1 MNTTSVTKTGLRKRP
16 TLEAIVDY
24 LANGQETIKYPDR
37 FAKFIRNHPYL
48 TQLDGEGMM
57 EMQEQQEN
65 VWREQV
71 REQRVRELAE
81 AGTQSAPEIRAQL
94 RSLGIQAS
102 TSARDQAAQARPSA
116 RDQEAQSSRDVRM
129 SEAQTDPEVR
139 TQLRSERGMTSETTP
154 FSYRTELRSE
164 RGMTSET
171 TGFSFRTQLRREQ
184 AMISNLQTFLLN
196 QDRNIAEE
204 MDTTAEELRKRVRE
218 AEERETKKRAN
229 VRDLVVKNLG
239 SDPGPIPFAAAAA
252 SSSSSAA
259 APPASSVPKS
269 KRSVVRSR
277 SPANKTTDKQDAKG
291 NTKTESAAPPKMSPN
306 PFSPPKATPPKT
318 ATPTP
323 PPKTTTTQP
332 TKGVKQDMKTKGNQ
346 ESKPQFGTK
355 IDKSNDAVYWEKQ
368 NKGYLLD
375 QLALRG
381 YRGDT
386 KKTARMTKKKLA
398 ELIVTFPVK

>member
-116 RDQEAQSSRDVRM
+116 RDQEAQSSTDVRT

-139 TQLRSERGMTSETTP
+139 THVRSERGMASTTQR
-154 FSYRTELRSE
+154 FDLRQQDMDMSDAMDVTVE
-164 RGMTSET
+164 EKRK
-171 TGFSFRTQLRREQ
+171 READARQ
-184 AMISNLQTFLLN
+184 RAEQKRQNILQT
-196 QDRNIAEE
+196 IA
-204 MDTTAEELRKRVRE
+204 RH
-218 AEERETKKRAN
+218 N
-229 VRDLVVKNLG
+229 G
-239 SDPGPIPFAAAAA
+239 SDPGVVPFAAAAA
-252 SSSSSAA
+252 AA
-259 APPASSVPKS
+259 AAS
-269 KRSVVRSR
+269 RSR
-277 SPANKTTDKQDAKG
+277 SPPAPPPPPPPAPPAPPARFERSRSPPGSGGASGSGGPAKEPDPSNNTYYAPHVPKVKIVFERSRSPKKDDKKDDMDDKKDIKLETKLKDEKG
-291 NTKTESAAPPKMSPN
+291 NIKIRGTAPKM
-306 PFSPPKATPPKT
+306 
-318 ATPTP
+318 
-323 PPKTTTTQP
+323 
-332 TKGVKQDMKTKGNQ
+332 
-346 ESKPQFGTK
+346 
-355 IDKSNDAVYWEKQ
+355 
-368 NKGYLLD
+368 
-375 QLALRG
+375 
-381 YRGDT
+381 
-386 KKTARMTKKKLA
+386 TARPASADDVSMGRVNLNRSRDMNYWKQQSANEIRNQILSRTRDQGTRRQLMKKKKA
-398 ELIVTFPVK
+398 ELLNMVWEMIAERKW

>member
-57 EMQEQQEN
+57 EMQVQQEN

-102 TSARDQAAQARPSA
+102 SSARDQAAQARPST

-164 RGMTSET
+164 RGMDSET

-184 AMISNLQTFLLN
+184 AMISNLQTCLLN

-218 AEERETKKRAN
+218 AEERETKKRTN

-252 SSSSSAA
+252 SSSSSSAA

-277 SPANKTTDKQDAKG
+277 SPAKKG
-291 NTKTESAAPPKMSPN
+291 ETKTESTAPPKMSPE
-306 PFSPPKATPPKT
+306 PSSPPKATPPK
-318 ATPTP
+318 ATPPKNTTP
-323 PPKTTTTQP
+323 PKATAPTQT
-332 TKGVKQDMKTKGNQ
+332 TKGVKKTIEKKKAPEKP
-346 ESKPQFGTK
+346 ESKP
-355 IDKSNDAVYWEKQ
+355 
-368 NKGYLLD
+368 
-375 QLALRG
+375 
-381 YRGDT
+381 
-386 KKTARMTKKKLA
+386 
-398 ELIVTFPVK
+398 